1 MGRKVSGDNIGG
13 LNRSTSEASMTRANK
28 PLVPLPLPT
37 VSKSKQA
44 NQPRVDSA
52 DKRDIKNELDTFFR
66 KNYGVSK

>member
-1 MGRKVSGDNIGG
+1 
-13 LNRSTSEASMTRANK
+13 MTRANK